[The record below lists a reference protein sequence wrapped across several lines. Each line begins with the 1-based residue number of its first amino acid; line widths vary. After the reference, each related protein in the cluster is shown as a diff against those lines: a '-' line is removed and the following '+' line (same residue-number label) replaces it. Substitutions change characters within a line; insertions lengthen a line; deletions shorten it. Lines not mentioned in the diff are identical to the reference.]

1 LATVTQALEDLDNQ
15 GIDIQAV
22 DSEIDKLAL
31 SLTTSMTND
40 SISKNLIT
48 SYPSGDTA
56 TIKNVLIMYQQSGNN
71 INGTM
76 TQKAITN
83 YVEGVKSELN
93 TTINSIPVG
102 GGSTNLGSN
111 NSGNI
116 VVIDPDGNIIAGSTS
131 EVTIIEAL
139 IKSGVYVAKDT
150 VGLEIDYENKTFTRT
165 QEATYY
171 TQG

>member
-1 LATVTQALEDLDNQ
+1 
-15 GIDIQAV
+15 
-22 DSEIDKLAL
+22 
-31 SLTTSMTND
+31 
-40 SISKNLIT
+40 
-48 SYPSGDTA
+48 
-56 TIKNVLIMYQQSGNN
+56 
-71 INGTM
+71 M
-76 TQKAITN
+76 TQKAIKN

-102 GGSTNLGSN
+102 GGSANLGSN

-116 VVIDPDGNIIAGSTS
+116 VVIDSDGNIIAGSTS